1 MSISIWECNE
11 WSLIPDPRCLNVLQ
25 SEFGSF
31 LGCEL
36 CQEDHQFHFPDCS
49 LSISIFAVSGE
60 IQHRLNFVNLNHLVS
75 FFSCFVLWSYF
86 ITWRNSCK
94 KFPTAKA
101 FLEALFRFYFVLFCF
116 VLIIG
121 ERRKIHVLDS
131 KLWKQTRALVL
142 VREQRATDEPP

>member
-49 LSISIFAVSGE
+49 LYISIFAVSGE

-75 FFSCFVLWSYF
+75 FFFLLRFVKLFHHMTKLLQKIPHCQSFFWSV
-86 ITWRNSCK
+86 I
-94 KFPTAKA
+94 PV
-101 FLEALFRFYFVLFCF
+101 LFSFVLFCF
-116 VLIIG
+116 DN
-121 ERRKIHVLDS
+121 RRTT
-131 KLWKQTRALVL
+131 QNPRTR
-142 VREQRATDEPP
+142 